1 MAIIKDIRGAEH
13 DPQILEDKA
22 RHDEKI
28 KDAVKKKLSDIISE
42 QDILTGDAKKIIK
55 VKIPSVKERRFVF
68 KNDGDE
74 SRVADGESDGEKGDG
89 QPKPSTGAGNNPG
102 AEMLEETEIKLE
114 DLIDLMLEDLKLE
127 DLADTVESKPK
138 NKYQPVG
145 NRKIGPYVRLSKKET
160 VKRQIAR
167 TRAEAKKQN
176 RDNEIKA
183 DEKRKFAES
192 DKRFRHIKPIPD
204 MVAKA
209 VLFCVADA
217 SDSMDNERIYLAR
230 AFYFILARS
239 LKKKGYENIE
249 TIFICHDAAA
259 KEVSEAEFF
268 KRVGAGGTNLSSGHE
283 KVLEIMEQRY
293 KNGKTDFYVFHA
305 TDGENY
311 VNDNDKLARVLE
323 KVCRKSNLV
332 GIAKVKP
339 QGRTFD
345 KNGNAFK
352 KLMAEFPRFLIFDI
366 KKREDVGPALKK
378 FLGCGK
384 GGGK

>member
-1 MAIIKDIRGAEH
+1 MADIKDIRGAEH
-13 DPQILEDKA
+13 DPLILEDKV

-28 KDAVKKKLSDIISE
+28 KEAVKKKMSDIISE
-42 QDILTGDAKKIIK
+42 QDILTGDAKKIVK
-55 VKIPSVKERRFVF
+55 VKIPSVKERRFIF
-68 KNDGDE
+68 KDEGE
-74 SRVADGESDGEKGDG
+74 SRVADGEGDG
-89 QPKPSTGAGNNPG
+89 DEANGRPKPSTGAGNNPG
-102 AEMLEETEIKLE
+102 AEILEETEIKLE

-127 DLADTVESKPK
+127 DFTETVEVKPK
-138 NKYQPVG
+138 NKYQPLG
-145 NRKIGPYVRLSKKET
+145 KRKVGPYVRLSKKET

-167 TRAEAKKQN
+167 TRAEAKKQG
-176 RDNEIKA
+176 RENEMKA
-183 DEKRKFAES
+183 DDKRKFIEN
-192 DKRFRHIKPIPD
+192 DKRYRHIKPIPD
-204 MVAKA
+204 MDVKA

-217 SDSMDNERIYLAR
+217 SGSMDNERIYLAR

-239 LKKKGYENIE
+239 LKKKGYENVE
-249 TIFICHDAAA
+249 TIFICHDAVA

-268 KRVGAGGTNLSSGHE
+268 KRAGAGGTNLSSGHE

-311 VNDNDKLARVLE
+311 VDDNDKLARALE

-339 QGRTFD
+339 QGHTFD
-345 KNGNAFK
+345 KGGNAFK
-352 KLMAEFPRFLIFDI
+352 KLMAEFSRFLIFDI

-378 FLGCGK
+378 FLGRDKGDGK
-384 GGGK
+384 